1 MTRFL
6 CVVLLIL
13 IGAGANVYAAAPSEE
28 DPKKLVA
35 EAGTVPLPAG
45 IKWETNDTAPLIGSP
60 NAIRGGRFTTAIGSF
75 PLTFRLIGPN
85 NNDFFSSWN
94 RMFALMDNR
103 GGLVMMHPITDE
115 YIPLL
120 ATHWSVQD
128 DQKTVYIKLDPD
140 AKFSDGHPVTAEDY
154 LFTWRIMQSKW
165 IVDPFYNSFAEEYLA
180 SVDKVDDYT
189 IRIVGTRPSWRPLSD
204 YAGLWPTPMHATPA
218 VDKDWVTNAT
228 NEPQVVAGPYV
239 VSNVVRGESVT
250 FKRVPNWWG
259 DKKRYFVGLYNFDE
273 IHLRVLPAERELDYV
288 RRGELDM
295 TVVSSKIWH
304 EGLDVPEVRNGWV
317 RKSRIWA
324 DVPAGLLGMQ
334 FNLEAPIF
342 QNRDFRI
349 AMQYLLNFDRVNRN
363 LLYGESYKK
372 ASFFDGTIF
381 ASPNVKARPFDPAKA
396 REHLA
401 KAGYHRPD
409 EISGSGFLSALGR
422 TVRGLVFTRSDTDD
436 ILVNDKGEQAAF
448 TVTHYS
454 KNLEPHLTVIQQD
467 FRRAG
472 VDMKLQLLEPGA
484 AFQRLLER
492 KYEAGFV
499 AMTSGFFPDP
509 RQYLHTFFKGTNNN
523 NNFWGFG
530 TQEVDDLIK
539 VYEESLDPDARMAA
553 MNKIDEIVFDE
564 AFYLP
569 FWDIR
574 FTRLVHWDYL
584 QFPEFT
590 MPKRTE
596 QITDWMVY
604 WIDPAK
610 KAAIEESRRT
620 GKPLPVDP
628 NVDRD
633 YFGIQQKQSQGN

>member
-1 MTRFL
+1 MIRFL
-6 CVVLLIL
+6 CVVVLIL
-13 IGAGANVYAAAPSEE
+13 MGVNAYAAAPSEE
-28 DPKKLVA
+28 YPKKQVMDA
-35 EAGTVPLPAG
+35 KPVPLPPD
-45 IKWETNDTAPLIGSP
+45 IKWETNEDEPLIGSEK
-60 NAIRGGRFTTAIGSF
+60 AIRGGRFTAAIGAY

-85 NNDFFSSWN
+85 ANDFFSSYN

-115 YIPLL
+115 YIPIL
-120 ATHWSVQD
+120 ATHWSVQE
-128 DQKTVYIKLDPD
+128 DQKTIYFKLDRD
-140 AKFSDGHPVTAEDY
+140 AKYNDGHPVTADDY
-154 LFTWRIMQSKW
+154 VFTWRMMQSKF
-165 IVDPFYNSFAEEYLA
+165 IVDPFYNSFAEQYLT

-189 IRIVGTRPSWRPLSD
+189 LRIVGTRPSWRPLSD
-204 YAGLWPTPMHATPA
+204 YGVWPTPMHATPA
-218 VDKDWVTNAT
+218 VDKDWVTKTT
-228 NEPQVVAGPYV
+228 NEPQVVPGPYV
-239 VSNVVRGESVT
+239 VSNVARGESVT

-259 DKKRYFVGLYNFDE
+259 DKKRYFTGMYNFDE
-273 IHLRVLPAERELDYV
+273 IHLRVLPGDRELDYV

-295 TVVSSKIWH
+295 TVVSSKVWH
-304 EGLDVPEVRNGWV
+304 EGLDVPEARNGYI
-317 RKSRIWA
+317 RRSRIWA

-342 QNRDFRI
+342 QNRDFRL
-349 AMQYLLNFDRVNRN
+349 AMQHLLNFDRVNRN
-363 LLYGESYKK
+363 LLYGESYRK

-381 ASPNVKARPFDPAKA
+381 ASPNVKARSFDPAKA
-396 REHLA
+396 REYLA
-401 KAGYHRPD
+401 KAGYHRPT
-409 EISGSGFLSALGR
+409 EIGGKGVLAALGR
-422 TVRGLVFTRSDTDD
+422 TVRGLIFTRTDTDD
-436 ILVNDKGEQAAF
+436 ILVNDKGEPAAF
-448 TVTHYS
+448 TLTHYS

-509 RQYLHTFFKGTNNN
+509 RQYLHTFFKTSNNN
-523 NNFWGFG
+523 NNFWGYG
-530 TQEVDDLIK
+530 SKEVDDLIQI
-539 VYEESLDPDARMAA
+539 YEENLDASARMSA
-553 MNKIDEIVFDE
+553 MNKIDEIVADE

-569 FWDIR
+569 FWDIH

-596 QITDWMVY
+596 QITDWLVY

-610 KAAIEESRRT
+610 KAAIEEARRT
-620 GKPLPVDP
+620 NAALPTDSE
-628 NVDRD
+628 VDRD
-633 YFGIQQKQSQGN
+633 YFNVRQKTQ